1 MEHFEQRWF
10 KLGDGMSFSIKPV
23 WVEVT
28 GKSWLKKSHKLLI
41 RSGRYIANVCTGF
54 DGDEDGALTA
64 QRICDYHNLVVPAL
78 RAVAR
83 DLKEHG
89 YVTEHMGDGETV
101 KMVELAIGTIG
112 EGKRK
117 KEDDDGTERCT

>member
-1 MEHFEQRWF
+1 MEHFERRWV
-10 KLGDGMSFSIKPV
+10 KVGDGMSFSIKPI

-28 GKSWLKKSHKLLI
+28 GKSFLKKLHKLRI

-78 RAVAR
+78 RALVK
-83 DLKEHG
+83 DLENFG
-89 YVTEHMGDGETV
+89 YVDFTEMTDTQTY
-101 KMVELAIGTIG
+101 ELVQKAIDAIGRIG
-112 EGKRK
+112 E
-117 KEDDDGTERCT
+117 